1 MTNRFCHKTRDRR
14 EHNNMWS
21 LRHTHAIY
29 SKDSVVQTDLEAV
42 TAAVCEPEEQ
52 RNAVIRQNGTR
63 GRLEKMII

>member
-1 MTNRFCHKTRDRR
+1 
-14 EHNNMWS
+14 MWS
-21 LRHTHAIY
+21 LRHAHAIY

>member
-1 MTNRFCHKTRDRR
+1 
-14 EHNNMWS
+14 MWS
-21 LRHTHAIY
+21 LRHTHATY

-42 TAAVCEPEEQ
+42 TAVVCEPEEQ